1 MTTGY
6 TTSSS
11 VRFFPPRSVNIQS
24 LTTRQG
30 SLVLHAP
37 AKSQSGTRQI
47 TNKTVLQRPAAG
59 YLTESWLSSFYNR
72 IAIIPTSQSLGAISS
87 EQTVTVKVWN
97 AFLVTKTLLSVSID
111 GDDGIALS
119 GPVTPR
125 EFNRLA
131 IHEWQLR
138 ISMDGPS
145 AINCTVTWQ
154 FVGMDPITFTLNGS
168 RTVSWLLAPDWSDG
182 ITENL
187 EWKTDV
193 HRSQTGAAQRVARRL
208 SPRRTFEFKIIAAG
222 TNRCRLEQQLFSYG
236 ARTWALPVYPDQARL
251 PADLRA
257 GSNTIPLTTVGRD
270 FVAGGMALI
279 CASTAV
285 TAARETVEI
294 AGVEAEALTLS
305 RVTQNDWP
313 ASTFV
318 YPLRSAIITDQP
330 RLTRKND
337 DIITAQMRFLIT
349 EHNAHSDEHG
359 LTLYRGFPVL
369 EPSSDWTDDLT
380 AEYTRLLA
388 ELDNDTGIPY
398 RLDTAGRSFI
408 IQSHTWLAV
417 GRSQQHQL
425 RCLLYWLR
433 GRQRPVWVGSQAT
446 DMVAVADIANQ
457 TLDIESI
464 GFTDSGGALPG
475 RQDIRIETTTGVYYA
490 RITASAIL
498 DDDTERLVIDAALNI
513 SLTQILKISWL
524 TLCHLSSDS
533 AAWEHKTDA
542 DGVAALSLTFEGVR
556 DELE

>member
-1 MTTGY
+1 MTSVHIVA
-6 TTSSS
+6 SSY
-11 VRFFPPRSVNIQS
+11 RIRPPHSANIDN
-24 LTTRQG
+24 LLTRQG
-30 SLVLHAP
+30 SILLAEPTVMT
-37 AKSQSGTRQI
+37 SGT
-47 TNKTVLQRPAAG
+47 LQRTEKSIAIHSRAG
-59 YLTESWLSSFYNR
+59 YLSASWIDSFYNR
-72 IAIIPTSQSLGAISS
+72 IAIIPTTQSLGAISS

-97 AFLVTKTLLSVSID
+97 AYLSAQTLLSMAIS
-111 GDDGIALS
+111 GDEGIALS

-131 IHEWQLR
+131 IHEWQLT

-154 FVGMDPITFTLNGS
+154 FAGMDPVTFTLTGS

-208 SPRRTFEFKIIAAG
+208 SPRRTFEFKIIADAAA
-222 TNRCRLEQQLFSYG
+222 RRRFEQQLFNYG
-236 ARTWALPVYPDQARL
+236 SRSWALPIYPDQARL
-251 PADLRA
+251 PAVLPA
-257 GSNTIPLTTVGRD
+257 GSDTVPLATAGRD

-313 ASTFV
+313 ASTLV
-318 YPLRSAIITDQP
+318 YPLRSAVITDQP
-330 RLTRKND
+330 RLMRKND
-337 DIITAQMRFLIT
+337 GVITAQMRFLIT

-359 LTLYRGFPVL
+359 LTLHRGFPVI
-369 EPSSDWTDDLT
+369 EPGSDWSEDLT
-380 AEYTRLLA
+380 AEYSRLLA
-388 ELDNDTGIPY
+388 ELDNDIGIPY
-398 RLDTAGRSFI
+398 RLDTAERPFI
-408 IQSHTWLAV
+408 VQSHAWLAV
-417 GRSQQHQL
+417 GRERQRQL

-446 DMVAVADIANQ
+446 DMIAVADIANQ

-475 RQDIRIETTTGVYYA
+475 RQDIRIETTTGVYYT

-513 SLTQILKISWL
+513 SRTQILKISWL

>member
-1 MTTGY
+1 MTAGY
-6 TTSSS
+6 TTPSSA
-11 VRFFPPRSVNIQS
+11 RFFPPRSINIQS

-30 SLVLHAP
+30 NLALHAP
-37 AKSQSGTRQI
+37 VTAQSGALQI
-47 TNKTVLQRPAAG
+47 TNKTVLQRTSVG
-59 YLTESWLSSFYNR
+59 YATESWLAAFYNR

-97 AFLVTKTLLSVSID
+97 AFLAAKTLLSVSID
-111 GDDGIALS
+111 GDDGISLS

-131 IHEWQLR
+131 IHEWQLT
-138 ISMDGPS
+138 ISMEGPS
-145 AINCTVTWQ
+145 AINCIVTWQ
-154 FVGMDPITFTLNGS
+154 FAGMDPVTFTLTGS
-168 RTVSWLLAPDWSDG
+168 RTVSWLLTPDWGDG

-193 HRSQTGAAQRVARRL
+193 HRSRTGAAQRVARRL
-208 SPRRTFEFKIIAAG
+208 SPRRTFEFKIIADG
-222 TNRCRLEQQLFSYG
+222 TNRRRFEQQLFSYG
-236 ARTWALPVYPDQARL
+236 SRTWALPVYPDQARL
-251 PADLRA
+251 PADLPA
-257 GSNTIPLTTVGRD
+257 GSDTIPLTTAGRD

-279 CASTAV
+279 CASTAM
-285 TAARETVEI
+285 TSARETVEI
-294 AGVEAEALTLS
+294 AGVDAEALILS

-313 ASTFV
+313 AGTLA

-337 DIITAQMRFLIT
+337 GVITAQMRFLVT

-359 LTLYRGFPVL
+359 LALYRGFPVI
-369 EPSSDWTDDLT
+369 EPGSDWSEDLT
-380 AEYTRLLA
+380 AEYSRLLA

-398 RLDTAGRSFI
+398 RLDTAERPFI
-408 IQSHTWLAV
+408 VQSHAWLAV
-417 GRSQQHQL
+417 GRAQQHQL

-475 RQDIRIETTTGVYYA
+475 RQDIRIETTTGIYYA
-490 RITASAIL
+490 RITANAIL

-513 SLTQILKISWL
+513 SRAQILKISWL